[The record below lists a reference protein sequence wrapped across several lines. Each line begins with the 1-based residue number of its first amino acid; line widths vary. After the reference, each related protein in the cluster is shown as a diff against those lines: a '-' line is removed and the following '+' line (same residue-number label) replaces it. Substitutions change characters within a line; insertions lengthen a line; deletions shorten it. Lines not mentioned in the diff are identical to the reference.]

1 VLTKYINSSDW
12 NPEKINFSSKAAGPL
27 ALWTTSQI
35 KFADIEKKV
44 EPLKNEVAKLKKEGE
59 EQIKKKEFL
68 DKNISELIE

>member
-1 VLTKYINSSDW
+1 MTNFKSSELKDDVKDHVLTKYINSTDW

-44 EPLKNEVAKLKKEGE
+44 EPLKNEVA
-59 EQIKKKEFL
+59 
-68 DKNISELIE
+68 